1 MITLEEVK
9 AMGIN
14 APIEHQR
21 VIAKLIARLGTMYYD
36 LKTIA
41 LEPLPK
47 TMLDETKTSPV
58 PDVMLCDH
66 ERETVPVIIE
76 VTRTRTVHADMKK
89 ITTLIMTGDF
99 GIDEGFVYDYKK
111 NEWHKYKKGIGVVAE
126 NPSFF
131 ETLHL
136 DLATL
141 V

>member
-14 APIEHQR
+14 APMEHQR
-21 VIAKLIARLGTMYYD
+21 VIAKLLTRLGRMYYD
-36 LKTIA
+36 LKTIS
-41 LEPLPK
+41 LEPLPE

-66 ERETVPVIIE
+66 VHDTVPVIIE
-76 VTRTRTVHADMKK
+76 VTRTRTVQADMKK
-89 ITTLIMTGDF
+89 IISLITAEEY
-99 GIDEGFVYDYKK
+99 GIVEGFVYDYKK
-111 NEWHKYKKGIGVVAE
+111 NEWHKYKKDTGEVTTH
-126 NPSFF
+126 PSFCD
-131 ETLHL
+131 TLNL